1 VARAGI
7 SGNKKGMIMSKIA
20 FLGLGAMGSR
30 MAPHLSKAGHDVTV
44 WNRSPAAVA
53 AAVAQGAKAAT
64 TPRDAAE
71 GAEFVFSMLTDDA
84 ASKDVWTAAGT
95 GALAGLAKGAIAIEA
110 STISPEWL
118 KSLAAAVEAQGAFL
132 LDAPVVGSLPQA
144 EAAKLILLAGGA
156 PEVFEKAKAV
166 LDCIGGVVH
175 HVGPQGQGVTMKL
188 AANALLAIQVAA
200 IAETLTALDKSGIA
214 PKRALEIISGLP
226 VMSPAGNGFAGLMV
240 AGDFAPRFTAA
251 LIAKDLRYAV
261 VEAAEIGA
269 KVPALQTARGV
280 FDELCAK
287 GLGGENISA
296 AIKAFRD

>member
-1 VARAGI
+1 
-7 SGNKKGMIMSKIA
+7 MSKIA

-30 MAPHLSKAGHDVTV
+30 MAAHLIKAGHHVTV

-53 AAVAQGAKAAT
+53 AAVARGARSAAT
-64 TPRDAAE
+64 PREAAE
-71 GAEFVFSMLTDDA
+71 GAEFVFSMVTDDD
-84 ASKDVWTAAGT
+84 ASKAVWMTADT
-95 GALAGLAKGAIAIEA
+95 GALAGLGKGATAIEA
-110 STISPEWL
+110 STVSPEWL
-118 KSLAAAVEAQGAFL
+118 RSLAVTVEAHGACL

-144 EAAKLILLAGGA
+144 ESAQLVLLAGGA
-156 PEVFEKAKAV
+156 QEIFLKAKPV
-166 LDCIGGVVH
+166 LGCIASVIH
-175 HVGPQGQGVTMKL
+175 HVGPQGQGSTMKL

-200 IAETLTALDKSGIA
+200 VAETLAALDKSGIA

-261 VEAAEIGA
+261 GEAAENTS
-269 KVPALQTARGV
+269 KVPMLQAARDI
-280 FDELCAK
+280 FNELCAR

-296 AIKAFRD
+296 AIKAYRG